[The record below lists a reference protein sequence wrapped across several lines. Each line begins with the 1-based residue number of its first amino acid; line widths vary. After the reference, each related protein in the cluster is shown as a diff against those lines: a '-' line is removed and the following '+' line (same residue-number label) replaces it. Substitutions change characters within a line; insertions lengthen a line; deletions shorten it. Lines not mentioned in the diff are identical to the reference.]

1 MLLRWLPLLERPEGE
16 GPIGREE
23 GECGG
28 ASWDVE
34 AVVGRLLS
42 GQFLDFK
49 FAEPDRIAVVLE
61 EDASCGI
68 RREVLAT
75 FKFRFLDGLVPFV
88 ASHRDINDELAV
100 EVMLQVLAPGHNFR
114 SVPFAD
120 RIDLFLF
127 VGRDGRRREPDIPDR
142 GGFRRSL

>member
-1 MLLRWLPLLERPEGE
+1 M
-16 GPIGREE
+16 
-23 GECGG
+23 
-28 ASWDVE
+28 
-34 AVVGRLLS
+34 
-42 GQFLDFK
+42 
-49 FAEPDRIAVVLE
+49 VLE

-75 FKFRFLDGLVPFV
+75 FEFRFLDGLVPFV

-127 VGRDGRRREPDIPDR
+127 VGREEIVER
-142 GGFRRSL
+142 GYLVLGVSFAIAMGAVENLLFRAEEASAVACDTVFDPAVALSRDFPFPAEFEVFVFLGGVKIAAAFFAK